1 MFALALGAAMA
12 QRSTALRSGL
22 LPVPSPFPSQHMQ
35 ARMAAALGCGTEA
48 TLLRVEF
55 LAVQQEP
62 LEAEPV
68 LVAESRQLAAL
79 QQVSKAVEVP
89 PASPEEQPGAKAPR
103 LSGFLLARVP
113 G

>member
-1 MFALALGAAMA
+1 
-12 QRSTALRSGL
+12 
-22 LPVPSPFPSQHMQ
+22 
-35 ARMAAALGCGTEA
+35 MAAALGCGTEA

-68 LVAESRQLAAL
+68 LAAESRQLAAL

-89 PASPEEQPGAKAPR
+89 LASPEQPGAKARR

>member
-1 MFALALGAAMA
+1 
-12 QRSTALRSGL
+12 
-22 LPVPSPFPSQHMQ
+22 
-35 ARMAAALGCGTEA
+35 MAAAPGFGTEA

-68 LVAESRQLAAL
+68 LAAESRPSAKSRQLAAL